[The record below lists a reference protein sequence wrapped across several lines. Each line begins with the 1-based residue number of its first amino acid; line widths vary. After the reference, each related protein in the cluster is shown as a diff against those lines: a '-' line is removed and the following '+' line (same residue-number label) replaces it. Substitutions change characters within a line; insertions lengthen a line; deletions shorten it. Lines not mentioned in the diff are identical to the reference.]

1 MEIELL
7 GPMTVRRADGTVVT
21 PSAPKRRALL
31 AALAVRLNQPVGAE
45 DLIELVWDGAAP
57 PTARAAL
64 QGHVAALRQQL
75 DDPRLVLGTRG
86 GGYVLEGD
94 ADRVDLVRF
103 GALHDRSAV
112 LLPGAAARLGT
123 DDPAVPLLR
132 AALDLW
138 RGPALADC
146 GSELLRAR
154 TLPDLTDQRL
164 RVLDRLAQRL
174 LLAGRGGELV
184 AELGEAAD
192 AHPGRQPLAAR
203 LVQCLEQAGR
213 GLEARARYDHALARL
228 SGPPGPELRLAG
240 EQLARHASP
249 ERRFVGRA
257 AELAGLH
264 EALAVAA
271 RTGRPILVTGPAG
284 VGKSALVQHWAA
296 QRFPDGVLRA
306 DLRGTD
312 PAGPREPADVL
323 AGFLTDLGVAPGDV
337 PAEPEERAARYRELL
352 ADRRILILLDDAAC
366 YRQLTPLLPGRPASA
381 GSVLGPVA
389 VVTSR
394 NRLREL
400 LLHEDSLALPL
411 GPLAAEDAR
420 ALLARALG
428 PDRPATAPQTAAE
441 LDELAER
448 CDHLPLALRLAAAR
462 LAARPDWSPGDL
474 AAELADEQTGLTALA
489 DVGTAH
495 GPSGITAALDRTYR
509 TLPPAAARLFTLLGL
524 HPGAVI
530 DTATAAALADLRPAA
545 ARTLL
550 TALDAVHLLAERAPG
565 RYARRELVRRY
576 AAGQAAELDCEERFG
591 ALDRLIAHY
600 LELTAPWGPDADG
613 PGGPGV
619 GSGRAAR
626 PPAWFRREESALR
639 AVVLRAE
646 QYGRA
651 DAAWQLA
658 HRIGRLYE
666 LYGLSGLSELS
677 EPSAAASGE
686 DRAHRRAVA
695 EIGLRAAQ
703 AARDDAALARL
714 GTDLAVLHVHRAAHR
729 TALEQLDAAVA
740 AADRS
745 GDTLLRHHCRSR
757 VAAALVRVGQYHRA
771 VPLLTELVTAAR
783 TPAAEHL
790 LVGAL
795 TELAEALV
803 VVGAPERALAHADE
817 AVRIATGRTAHGRPG
832 PTRQGTDRQGTDRQ
846 GTDRQGTDRQGT
858 DRPGTDRSAAGRS
871 PAGSTG
877 RPGGVAAVLATH
889 GRARA
894 LHALGRRDAALSSA
908 QLAVALGRTVG
919 DPAVEARSHRLLADL
934 LFELGRSVEGS
945 EARRQER
952 ALVAGEEL

>member
-240 EQLARHASP
+240 EQLARHTSP

-312 PAGPREPADVL
+312 PDGPREPADVL

-352 ADRRILILLDDAAC
+352 ADRRILILLDDAAS
-366 YRQLTPLLPGRPASA
+366 YPQLTPLLPGRPASA

-489 DVGTAH
+489 AVGTAH
-495 GPSGITAALDRTYR
+495 GPSGITASLDRTYR

-600 LELTAPWGPDADG
+600 LELTAPWGPDASGPGG

-646 QYGRA
+646 QYGRT

-666 LYGLSGLSELS
+666 LSELS
-677 EPSAAASGE
+677 EMSGLSTAASGE

-745 GDTLLRHHCRSR
+745 GDALLRHHCRGR
-757 VAAALVRVGQYHRA
+757 VAAALVRAGQYHRA

-783 TPAAEHL
+783 APAAEHL

-817 AVRIATGRTAHGRPG
+817 AVRIATGRAAQGRPG
-832 PTRQGTDRQGTDRQ
+832 PA
-846 GTDRQGTDRQGT
+846 
-858 DRPGTDRSAAGRS
+858 RPGTDRGAAGRS
-871 PAGSTG
+871 HGGAAG

-919 DPAVEARSHRLLADL
+919 DPAVEARSHGLLADL
-934 LFELGRSVEGS
+934 LFELGRSVEGA
-945 EARRQER
+945 EARRQEQ
-952 ALVAGEEL
+952 ALVAGDEP